1 MGLLDMLGEIIGLK
15 PTPALSKC
23 PHAKGVICIMVR
35 RQGGDGAGIPGV
47 KITLKGPSPGVV
59 VTDSMGIAE
68 FGDRDVG
75 DYKFAADFSNPALKA
90 WKNLPFQGDVS
101 VAAGKVQF
109 GEVQAYPTGTLI
121 IRVFDDATPR
131 RRVASKTA
139 AAHSAG
145 TLQTPYNNADLTLT
159 VPAGTCS
166 VAADAL
172 SADLYVDGRGA
183 KDVVVPVGG
192 TVIAEFILPIL
203 NTVTP
208 GLDITQDGIWYLP
221 PEPPPRP
228 GEVAPPALAKELPS
242 TLHLRLNETQPAKPY
257 TGGGGLDFNGAHL
270 QVYRSSNCSGLALA
284 SGARLSNAELKAG
297 LTLYVKGVSR
307 GSAHFK
313 LALDPSGDPNIIV
326 LPPVEKPV
334 QVKEI
339 NVVEPKIALEYKVV
353 LWDRGLSAHQKD
365 DKGVVEPKLI
375 FADATKIELSLT
387 ESSADAPYK
396 KSGRLEASHCL
407 VFKDEDCT
415 QAQTFDL
422 AQPIAVETLSGAPY
436 ALWLRGKT
444 RGQFNLKLTLADPA
458 DPHIRLRPPASKGMG
473 VVELKME
480 LHEYDEA
487 ALLNETFD
495 DKKDTLALHF
505 GALKDKA
512 IPAQVV
518 MSDAKKVWPGRLLHA
533 QKSGSNSRAKLVV
546 KKLDASQWPAGC
558 DDYLIHLNRTVKS
571 GAVALYAAETEGD
584 PMTFPTPRA
593 GQKVSA
599 LTADTIYWVEGGA
612 ACSAW
617 RNAELDLTL
626 SRPETSPDCT
636 LAAEAKRHADW
647 ARFTVMKVKEIK
659 LDYKAAADEANAWDS
674 AENRFFVN
682 LKDDPD
688 GRKIKLV
695 AEIEPKL
702 EGVPIHFML
711 APQKD
716 NGLKA
721 NWGVDLPA
729 TWKWGAIEDGVKH
742 KDRDAHNKLL
752 HSTKKTNAEGKAE
765 IEVTLS
771 RFGGDIFEPGA
782 YIIQDPHLAKY
793 VKDHADLGKRKPVLA
808 SHTITVWKKFWYH
821 EVKVSG
827 IDVADFGDA
836 ADTYKD
842 VKMEMVAAP
851 VVTVSEASANKLR
864 PQVLYHKYQLS
875 YYVDKNANAYV
886 NNYPDDESWGLMV
899 GNEHQAKL
907 FALAKPA
914 KNMPV
919 KLPVMT
925 VHALW
930 KPDGTSASKDL
941 AWSEALPLAATLD
954 KNALNPPLQ
963 GGDLLASG
971 SWEAEDFD
979 AAADGGKG
987 AWVNQRQGEL
997 LGTDVF
1003 LNTGRSD
1010 PREVCID
1017 WPAAVVQAAQTRIK
1031 FTGLTFRC
1039 ARYVLGTSY
1048 QEGVINAYTP
1058 NDVQD
1063 FINTIN
1069 HEIGHSLGQV
1079 EKSPPAGVPTHPLQY
1094 DKSGSHCNYENKA
1107 CVMYESGPEP
1117 KSLNRYC
1124 PTCHPYVLSSK
1135 AKFKS

>member
-23 PHAKGVICIMVR
+23 PLATGVIFIMVR

-396 KSGRLEASHCL
+396 KSGRLEANHCL

-415 QAQTFDL
+415 QAQALDL
-422 AQPIAVETLSGAPY
+422 AQPIAVETLSGASY

-480 LHEYDEA
+480 LHEHDEA
-487 ALLNETFD
+487 ALINETFD
-495 DKKDTLALHF
+495 DKKDTQALYF
-505 GALKDKA
+505 DELKGKK
-512 IPAQVV
+512 IPAQVA

-533 QKSGSNSRAKLVV
+533 QKSGSFGRAKLVV

-558 DDYLIHLNRTVKS
+558 DDYLIHLNRSVKS

-599 LTADTIYWVEGGA
+599 LTADTTYWVEGGA
-612 ACSAW
+612 VCSAW
-617 RNAELDLTL
+617 RDAELDLTL
-626 SRPETSPDCT
+626 SRPEVSPDCS
-636 LAAEAKRHADW
+636 LVAEAKRHADW

-659 LDYKAAADEANAWDS
+659 LDYKAEADEANAWDS
-674 AENRFFVN
+674 GENRFFVN

-782 YIIQDPHLAKY
+782 YITQDPHLAKY
-793 VKDHADLGKRKPVLA
+793 VKDHTDLGKRKPVLA
-808 SHTITVWKKFWYH
+808 SHTITVWKKFWYQ
-821 EVKVSG
+821 EVKVTG
-827 IDVADFGDA
+827 IHVAGFGDS

-842 VKMEMVAAP
+842 VKIVMEAAP
-851 VVTVSEASANKLR
+851 VVEMTLAAAKLLAPNPVR
-864 PQVLYHKYQLS
+864 MKYQLS
-875 YYVDKNANAYV
+875 YYVDNNANKFV
-886 NNYPDDESWGLMV
+886 NNFPGDQTEGLMV
-899 GNEHQAKL
+899 GDNLQGTF

-914 KNMPV
+914 KD
-919 KLPVMT
+919 KPVMKPVMN

-930 KPDGTSASKDL
+930 IADGVSGAKDMSWSQNLPKEVTMDKMSLSA
-941 AWSEALPLAATLD
+941 PIQGD
-954 KNALNPPLQ
+954 K
-963 GGDLLASG
+963 LLAG
-971 SWEAEDFD
+971 GTWEAEDFD
-979 AAADGGKG
+979 PAADGGKG
-987 AWVNQRQGEL
+987 AWINHRD
-997 LGTDVF
+997 GTLAPRDISI
-1003 LNTGRSD
+1003 NSNRSD
-1010 PREVCID
+1010 PRSVTVD
-1017 WPAAVVQAAQTRIK
+1017 WPQALVRATKTRLRVNN
-1031 FTGLTFRC
+1031 LTIRGAKYF
-1039 ARYVLGTSY
+1039 LGTSY
-1048 QEGVINAYTP
+1048 NKGIINAYTP
-1058 NDVQD
+1058 NDEQD

-1069 HEIGHSLGQV
+1069 HELGHSLGQT
-1079 EKSPPAGVPTHPLQY
+1079 EKSPPAGAPNHPLQY
-1094 DKSGSHCNYENKA
+1094 DQDGSHCNYQNKS
-1107 CVMYESGPEP
+1107 CVMYESGPQAT
-1117 KSLNRYC
+1117 SLNRYC
-1124 PTCHPYVLSSK
+1124 PTCHPYVLSAK
-1135 AKFKS
+1135 ARFK